1 MTVHTHY
8 MYTNFST
15 LGPGY
20 MNTERILQDNL
31 SILGYITIEGNI
43 WISRL
48 QVSSCR
54 GGFGNVQSEF
64 QVYWLY
70 CPKVRAGLHGGV

>member
-31 SILGYITIEGNI
+31 SVLGYITIELDYKI
-43 WISRL
+43 VR
-48 QVSSCR
+48 VSS
-54 GGFGNVQSEF
+54 
-64 QVYWLY
+64 
-70 CPKVRAGLHGGV
+70 

>member
-31 SILGYITIEGNI
+31 SVLRYITKSLGLVVEEEVLGM
-43 WISRL
+43 
-48 QVSSCR
+48 SSQSSKFI
-54 GGFGNVQSEF
+54 GFIVQ
-64 QVYWLY
+64 
-70 CPKVRAGLHGGV
+70 R

>member
-31 SILGYITIEGNI
+31 SVLGYITIEVDYKI
-43 WISRL
+43 VR
-48 QVSSCR
+48 VSS
-54 GGFGNVQSEF
+54 
-64 QVYWLY
+64 
-70 CPKVRAGLHGGV
+70 